1 MAVNLKDIKVQ
12 SQNTFSGVTE
22 TSDDK
27 LYFVEAVVIVKTYH
41 SGTNWYRIYS
51 DGWCE
56 QGGQTNSI
64 AHDASATVVFEQ
76 PFIDSDYMINITGIG
91 SYSSSNSSVPVVT
104 TRAYNNFTIRNGSST
119 SQSFMWEAK
128 GYIS

>member
-1 MAVNLKDIKVQ
+1 MAVNLNNIKVQ
-12 SQNTFSGVTE
+12 SQNTFNAVTE
-22 TSDDK
+22 TTDSDM
-27 LYFVEAVVIVKTYH
+27 YFVEAVVIVKTYH

-64 AHDASATVVFEQ
+64 ARNASATVVFEQ
-76 PFIDSDYMINITGIG
+76 PFINSDYMINITGIG
-91 SYSSSNSSVPVVT
+91 NYSSTNSSVPVVT
-104 TRAYNNFTIRNGSST
+104 TRAYNNFKITNGSST
-119 SQSFMWEAK
+119 QQSFMWEAK